1 MGRPW
6 PKKPAPESAKEPD
19 GLHVWLLRYL
29 EWLRVRQYSE
39 RTVVNREKAVGL
51 FIEWSEA
58 RGVLRPMEVTK
69 PMLERYQRHLYYVRK
84 ADGRAL
90 SARGQVW
97 RLGPVRAY
105 FKWLTRQNVLLWNP
119 ASELELPR
127 TQRRLPK
134 HVLSVSEVE
143 KVLALPDVKDVF
155 GLRDRALL
163 ETLYSTGIRRK
174 ELIGLGLFDID
185 TERGTLHVR
194 EGKGGRERVVPI
206 GERARLWIDKYVSD
220 ARPELLVPPDAGV
233 LFLTRFGEAFRPG
246 PLTNLV
252 RGYVDRAE
260 LGKTGSCHLFRHT
273 LATVMLEHGADI
285 RYIQEMLGHAELS
298 TTEIYTQVS
307 IRKLCAVYEATHP
320 AARLVRSTVAQRPP
334 LASTAR
340 AVTADELFS
349 CLAAEG
355 AEDDDEPAVHESG
368 A

>member
-6 PKKPAPESAKEPD
+6 PKKPTPESAKEPD

-29 EWLRVRQYSE
+29 EWLRVRHYSE
-39 RTVVNREKAVGL
+39 RTVVNREKAVAL
-51 FIEWSEA
+51 FIAWSEA
-58 RGVLRPMEVTK
+58 RGLLRPMEVTK
-69 PMLERYQRHLYYVRK
+69 PILERYQRHLYYVRK
-84 ADGRAL
+84 ADVKAL

-105 FKWLTRQNVLLWNP
+105 FKWLTQQNVLLWNP

-134 HVLSVSEVE
+134 HVLSESEVE
-143 KVLALPDVKDVF
+143 MVLALPDVKGVF

-163 ETLYSTGIRRK
+163 ETLYSTGMRRK
-174 ELIGLGLFDID
+174 ELIGLGPFDID
-185 TERGTLHVR
+185 TERGTVHIR
-194 EGKGGRERVVPI
+194 EGKGGRERIVPI
-206 GERARLWIDKYVSD
+206 GERARLWIEKYVSES
-220 ARPELLVPPDAGV
+220 RVELLVPPDASV
-233 LFLTRFGEAFRPG
+233 LFLTRFGEAFSPAA
-246 PLTNLV
+246 LTNLV

-260 LGKTGSCHLFRHT
+260 LGKTGACHLFRHT
-273 LATVMLEHGADI
+273 LATVMLERGADI

-320 AARLVRSTVAQRPP
+320 AARLVRSKAAERPS

-349 CLAAEG
+349 HLAAEA
-355 AEDDDEPAVHESG
+355 AEDDDEPALDEQ